1 MNNTCS
7 QAIFLFE
14 LVILFVVYICL
25 ILIKF
30 VMPAL
35 LKVLEYLC
43 DGVIWKLKE
52 VNSKWFGM
60 CIYGSLGLLEFSY
73 FFLMNM
79 TLSVNT
85 DITY

>member
-35 LKVLEYLC
+35 LKVLKYLC